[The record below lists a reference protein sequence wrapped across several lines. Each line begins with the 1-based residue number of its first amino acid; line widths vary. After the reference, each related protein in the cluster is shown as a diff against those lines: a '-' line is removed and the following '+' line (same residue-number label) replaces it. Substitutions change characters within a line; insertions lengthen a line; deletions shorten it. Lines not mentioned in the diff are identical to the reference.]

1 MQQSL
6 VKVQCKRKTDQTS
19 RPDVDQLLGTLGE
32 GEYGLYVNLGSYSRS
47 AVELERNRAK
57 LRLID
62 GEQFV
67 EMVLTNYGKLAPRYR
82 SLIPLKQIYVPDLTD
97 G

>member
-1 MQQSL
+1 M
-6 VKVQCKRKTDQTS
+6 KVQCKRKTDQTS
-19 RPDVDQLLGTLGE
+19 RPDAGQLLGTFGE

-67 EMVLTNYGKLAPRYR
+67 EMVLSNYAKLAPRYR